1 MSEDILLYWGF
12 GLIGAALALAIVEL
26 FIPSGGLIAV
36 TAGLVAIAGIV
47 AFWKVDW
54 IWGVLS
60 LVGTGVAGVGLFQ
73 FAIKIMPYTAVGRGL
88 ILGDQD
94 GEDAARRAQEERAR
108 YEAER
113 ALIGAT
119 GVALTSCRPVGSA
132 EIEGTRIEVL
142 AVGGSIESG
151 TPVKVVSVEGNQV
164 KVRAITA

>member
-1 MSEDILLYWGF
+1 MTETLLYWGF
-12 GLIGAALALAIVEL
+12 ALLGVAFALAIVEL
-26 FIPSGGLIAV
+26 FVPSGGLIAV
-36 TAGLVAIAGIV
+36 TAGLVAVAGIV

-54 IWGVLS
+54 IWGVTS
-60 LVGTGVAGVGLFQ
+60 LTGTIIFGIALFQ
-73 FAIKIMPYTAVGRGL
+73 FAMKVMPYTAVGRGL

-94 GEDAARRAQEERAR
+94 GEEAARRAQEERAR
-108 YEAER
+108 YEAEQ

-119 GVALTSCRPVGSA
+119 GVAMTSCRPVGSA

-142 AVGGSIESG
+142 AVGGSIEAG